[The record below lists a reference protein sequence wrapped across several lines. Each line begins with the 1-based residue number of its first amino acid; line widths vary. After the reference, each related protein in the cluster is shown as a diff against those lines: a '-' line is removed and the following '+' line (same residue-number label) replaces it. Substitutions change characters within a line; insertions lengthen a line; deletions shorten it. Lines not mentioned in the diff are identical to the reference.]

1 MRPVSVVT
9 TEEDIMDRTGK
20 VVVAQFVT
28 LDGRVEDPD
37 GSLGTPHG
45 GWAFRHPEAVA
56 GDKFDLGD
64 SLDTGVELLGR
75 RTWELFARLFPHR
88 DDPFSRRLN
97 AMEKLVASR
106 SLTDVGAWAN
116 STLLAGDLVDEVRR
130 RRKQQD
136 VVVAGSGS
144 VVDTLIA
151 ADVVDQFRL
160 LVFPVVLGTGRR
172 LFDTAGPQV
181 DLELSS
187 LEDVGHGIVRQVH
200 DRRSTADVAA

>member
-1 MRPVSVVT
+1 
-9 TEEDIMDRTGK
+9 MDSAGK
-20 VVVAQFVT
+20 VIVAEFVT

-37 GSLGTPHG
+37 GSRGTPHG
-45 GWAFRHPEAVA
+45 GWAFRHPDAVA
-56 GDKFDLGD
+56 GDKFGLGD
-64 SLDTGVELLGR
+64 TLDTGVKLLGR

-106 SLTDVGAWAN
+106 SLTDVDAWGN

-130 RRKQQD
+130 RRERQD
-136 VVVAGSGS
+136 VVVTGSGS
-144 VVDTLIA
+144 VVDALVA

-160 LVFPVVLGTGRR
+160 LVFPVVLGSGRR
-172 LFDTAGPQV
+172 LFDTAGPRV

-187 LEDVGHGIVRQVH
+187 LSDLGHGIVRQVH
-200 DRRSTADVAA
+200 DRRSTDVAA